1 MRGLLGAAAGKWAGR
16 EVDEADKGVVPIPG
30 NSLLRFPRGDV

>member
-1 MRGLLGAAAGKWAGR
+1 MCGLLGAAAVKRAEW
-16 EVDEADKGVVPIPG
+16 EVDEAGKGVVPIPG